1 VSASSSAANTVRQD
15 GVLELRYQKKDVKLS
30 SSCSTGPSQFAQP
43 SYSSYPSFNSS
54 YPSFTPPLTVF
65 QLNQATSSPPSFS
78 SASGQFIVK
87 AVQGDGHAE
96 YATNT
101 LFGEVFAHFLS
112 SNVTAAHIHGPA
124 NASSDGPVVATICAA
139 TASVPCSD
147 VKLRPDLPPD
157 RPFWWTQFLP
167 SSGVTLNL
175 DMLKNGMLYLNIHT
189 LKNPAGELRGQ
200 LVPWPPAAS
209 VPTPPPL
216 VSTGTPGNASADPS
230 QSAAPSLASPA
241 TAALSEPIRISAGN
255 SHTCALT
262 SSGAAKCWGVGSRL
276 GNGGTSNALTPVDVS
291 GMSSGVVAISAGSLH
306 TCALTSSGA
315 AKCWGDGNKG
325 QLGNGGT
332 NNALTPVDVSGMSSG
347 VVAVSAGG
355 SHTCAL
361 TSSGAAKCWGASNS
375 GQLGNGGTDMAYTTP
390 VNVSGMSFGVV
401 AISAGQSHTCA
412 LTSSGAAKCWGD
424 GGKGQLGNG
433 VASTSL
439 TPVDVSGL
447 SSGVVAISVGLD
459 HTCALTSSGAA
470 KCWGFGLFSVLGN
483 GGTGNALTPVD
494 VSGLSSG
501 MVAISAGEA
510 HTCALTSSGAAKCW
524 GTGMSGQLGNG
535 GTNNA
540 LTPVDV
546 SGMSS
551 GAVAISA
558 GGSHTCALTSSGAA
572 KCWGANFFGQLGNG
586 RTDDSFTPVNVQ
598 ITLTP

>member
-1 VSASSSAANTVRQD
+1 
-15 GVLELRYQKKDVKLS
+15 
-30 SSCSTGPSQFAQP
+30 
-43 SYSSYPSFNSS
+43 
-54 YPSFTPPLTVF
+54 
-65 QLNQATSSPPSFS
+65 
-78 SASGQFIVK
+78 
-87 AVQGDGHAE
+87 
-96 YATNT
+96 
-101 LFGEVFAHFLS
+101 
-112 SNVTAAHIHGPA
+112 
-124 NASSDGPVVATICAA
+124 
-139 TASVPCSD
+139 
-147 VKLRPDLPPD
+147 
-157 RPFWWTQFLP
+157 
-167 SSGVTLNL
+167 
-175 DMLKNGMLYLNIHT
+175 
-189 LKNPAGELRGQ
+189 
-200 LVPWPPAAS
+200 
-209 VPTPPPL
+209 
-216 VSTGTPGNASADPS
+216 
-230 QSAAPSLASPA
+230 
-241 TAALSEPIRISAGN
+241 
-255 SHTCALT
+255 LT

-315 AKCWGDGNKG
+315 VKCWGDGGKG

-347 VVAVSAGG
+347 VVTISAGG
-355 SHTCAL
+355 VHTCAL

-390 VNVSGMSFGVV
+390 VNVSGMSSGVV

-433 VASTSL
+433 IASASL

-551 GAVAISA
+551 GVVAISA